1 MIITILNNIFK
12 IIICHMIGD
21 YVLQCDF
28 IAKTKG
34 SNWYHLF
41 VHCILYVVPFAVVFG
56 LDWRVYV
63 LLLTHL
69 IIDPSKARYNKITY
83 LQDQVLHYIVALIL
97 FLI

>member
-1 MIITILNNIFK
+1 MLILNNILE

-41 VHCILYVVPFAVVFG
+41 VHCILYITPFAFIFG
-56 LDWRVYV
+56 FDWRIYL

-69 IIDPSKARYNKITY
+69 IIDPLKARYNKINY
-83 LQDQVLHYIVALIL
+83 IQDQILHYIVASMLYLI
-97 FLI
+97 